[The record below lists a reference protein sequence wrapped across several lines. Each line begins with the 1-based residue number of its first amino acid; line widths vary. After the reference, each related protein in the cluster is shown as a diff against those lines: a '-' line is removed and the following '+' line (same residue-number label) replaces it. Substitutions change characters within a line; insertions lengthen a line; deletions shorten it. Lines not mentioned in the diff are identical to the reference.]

1 MANTEFHMHH
11 DSPEKVGRRERLGVR
26 ILIVADAS
34 FLFAMVF
41 SWFYLRNLN
50 ANDAW
55 LPKGV
60 KTFGAATSWIAI
72 APYIVSFLFHRI
84 AMRDK
89 AMRGPLMTLA
99 FAVLVIGA
107 VYQWHQ
113 ISHMPFVAQDDNGRP
128 YYNGAYASNWILF
141 AGSNMFH
148 YILTGFIALGLA
160 IRGFRGNLLDAV
172 LEDWRQKVAGS
183 WFTWVA
189 IGGVISAITMSFK

>member
-1 MANTEFHMHH
+1 MATTEFHRHH

-26 ILIVADAS
+26 ILIVAAAS

-60 KTFGAATSWIAI
+60 KTFSTATSWISVV
-72 APYIVSFLFHRI
+72 PYFVLFLLHRI
-84 AMRDK
+84 GMRNK
-89 AMRGPLMTLA
+89 IWRAPLMTVA
-99 FAVLVIGA
+99 FVVLVIGA
-107 VYQWHQ
+107 FYQWHQ

-141 AGSNMFH
+141 AGANMFH
-148 YILTGFIALGLA
+148 FILTGFIALGLA
-160 IRGFRGNLLDAV
+160 IRGFRGNLLHPV
-172 LEDWRQKVAGS
+172 LEEWRQRVAGT

-189 IGGVISAITMSFK
+189 IAGLISAITTSIK